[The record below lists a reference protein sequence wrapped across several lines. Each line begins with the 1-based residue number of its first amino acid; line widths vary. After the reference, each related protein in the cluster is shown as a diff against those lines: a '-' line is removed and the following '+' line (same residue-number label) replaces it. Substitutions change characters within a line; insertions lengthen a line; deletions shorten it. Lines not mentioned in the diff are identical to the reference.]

1 MPFAVAPRA
10 AVAAAMPWGGM
21 SMTTAVHDESQQD
34 ASERDNE
41 SQQHPAGCLPRARRT
56 AIEVGK
62 VKVIVY
68 TLNLLAAIIA
78 LTTVPP
84 WLFQR
89 LVDLITWLLH
99 LWGR

>member
-1 MPFAVAPRA
+1 
-10 AVAAAMPWGGM
+10 
-21 SMTTAVHDESQQD
+21 
-34 ASERDNE
+34 
-41 SQQHPAGCLPRARRT
+41 
-56 AIEVGK
+56 VGK